1 MEKVNIIFG
10 TSTFVTMKDSKLLND
25 NIIEFDT
32 VFSVADLSNLDNYE
46 LVLPKDIYNENI
58 YYSFNNEIK
67 KLNEAI
73 NNNKEIRIWTSHFDI
88 NSYSLFLYL
97 CDYLKDKDC
106 NLYVVFSDE
115 YNENCYSPACMRENE
130 LEELTK
136 LEHKLSKDQIRKHS
150 KEWQEIKNKKS
161 DMRILENKKVKLV
174 SFDYYNEEILNLLKE
189 LGEVKIVRLV
199 GLFMNS
205 HYLQDL
211 VVSYF
216 VSRLINDKKIKGIK
230 YGERFF
236 ENVIAINK

>member
-10 TSTFVTMKDSKLLND
+10 ASTFVTMKDSKLLNN

-46 LVLPKDIYNENI
+46 LALPKDIYKENI

-97 CDYLKDKDC
+97 CDCLKDKDC

-115 YNENCYSPACMRENE
+115 YDENCYSPACMRENE

-150 KEWQEIKNKKS
+150 NEWQIIKNNKS
-161 DMRILENKKVKLV
+161 DMRILENKNVKLV
-174 SFDYYNEEILNLLKE
+174 SFDYYNEEILNLIKE

-199 GLFMNS
+199 GLFMDN

-216 VSRLINDKKIKGIK
+216 VDRLINEEKIKVIK

-236 ENVIAINK
+236 ENVVAINK